1 MTEWRLQGGRLR
13 KRPRP
18 ADGQH
23 NHGEGEK
30 RIMSVSQ
37 GFPVTFD
44 MRSQKRSRKKAGN
57 I

>member
-30 RIMSVSQ
+30 SIMSVSQ

-44 MRSQKRSRKKAGN
+44 MRSRKRSRKKAGN